1 MMSTKYQII
10 VDVWERM
17 EKDVVGAPELE
28 LIQQALALRFGTI
41 VSVASIAR
49 TLADHG
55 ATLGHPEILA
65 ADLKWRERTSLFT
78 PEDLTFANLEAATAL
93 IEKLEG
99 LRQNFANDKPMLEHL
114 RQSVQQIKNE
124 LDVLAASGRTG
135 QNILAQEVGQWLTIW
150 LQNPQIFPEWLA
162 LRRNTP
168 EFRGRFLTG
177 LQD

>member
-1 MMSTKYQII
+1 MSTKYQII

-28 LIQQALALRFGTI
+28 LIQQALAVRFGAI
-41 VSVASIAR
+41 VSLASIAR

-55 ATLGHPEILA
+55 AILGHPHILA

-78 PEDLTFANLEAATAL
+78 AEDLSFGNLDAATSL
-93 IEKLEG
+93 IEKIEG
-99 LRQNFANDKPMLEHL
+99 LRETFQEDKPMLEHL
-114 RQSVQQIKNE
+114 RYSVQEIKNE
-124 LDVLAASGRTG
+124 LDVLAASDRVG
-135 QNILAQEVGQWLTIW
+135 QSLLAQEVGQWLTIW
-150 LQNPQIFPEWLA
+150 MQNPQIFPEWLA

>member
-1 MMSTKYQII
+1 MSTKYQII

-17 EKDVVGAPELE
+17 EKEVVGAPELE
-28 LIQQALALRFGTI
+28 LIQQALAVRFGTI
-41 VSVASIAR
+41 VSLASIAR

-55 ATLGHPEILA
+55 AHLAHPDVLS
-65 ADLKWRERTSLFT
+65 ADLSWRERTSLFT
-78 PEDLTFANLEAATAL
+78 PADLGFANLEAANGL
-93 IEKLEG
+93 LEKIEG
-99 LRQNFANDKPMLEHL
+99 LRQNFENDKPMLEHL

-124 LDVLAASGRTG
+124 LDVLASSDRVG

-168 EFRGRFLTG
+168 EFRERFM
-177 LQD
+177 

>member
-1 MMSTKYQII
+1 MSTKYQII

-17 EKDVVGAPELE
+17 EKEVVGAPELE
-28 LIQQALALRFGTI
+28 LIQQALAVRFGAI
-41 VSVASIAR
+41 VSLASIAR

-55 ATLGHPEILA
+55 AQLGHPDVLA
-65 ADLKWRERTSLFT
+65 ADLKMRERTSLLT
-78 PEDLTFANLEAATAL
+78 PDDLTFGNLDAATAL

-99 LRQNFANDKPMLEHL
+99 LRQSFENDKPMLEHL

-124 LDVLAASGRTG
+124 LDVLAASDRAE
-135 QNILAQEVGQWLTIW
+135 QSVLAQEVGQWLAIW

-168 EFRGRFLTG
+168 EFRERFLTG

>member
-1 MMSTKYQII
+1 MSTKYQII

-17 EKDVVGAPELE
+17 EKEVVGAPELE
-28 LIQQALALRFGTI
+28 LIQQALAVRFGTI
-41 VSVASIAR
+41 VSLASIAR

-55 ATLGHPEILA
+55 AVLGHPEILA
-65 ADLKWRERTSLFT
+65 ADLKWRERTSLLT
-78 PEDLTFANLEAATAL
+78 PDDLTLANLDAANAL

-99 LRQNFANDKPMLEHL
+99 LRQTFENDKPMLEHL
-114 RQSVQQIKNE
+114 RHSVQKIKNE
-124 LDVLAASGRTG
+124 LDLLAANDRVG

-168 EFRGRFLTG
+168 EFQGRFLTG
-177 LQD
+177 TQG

>member
-41 VSVASIAR
+41 VSLASIAR

-55 ATLGHPEILA
+55 ERLGHPDVLA

-78 PEDLTFANLEAATAL
+78 PEDLTFGNLAAAMSL
-93 IEKLEG
+93 IEKIEA
-99 LRQNFANDKPMLEHL
+99 LRQNFREDKPMLEHL
-114 RQSVQQIKNE
+114 RQSVHQIKNE
-124 LDVLAASGRTG
+124 LDVLAASDRVG

-168 EFRGRFLTG
+168 EFRTRFG
-177 LQD
+177 N

>member
-1 MMSTKYQII
+1 MSTKYQII

-28 LIQQALALRFGTI
+28 LIQQALAVRFGTI
-41 VSVASIAR
+41 VSLASIAR

-55 ATLGHPEILA
+55 ALLGHPDVLA
-65 ADLKWRERTSLFT
+65 ADRKWRERTSLLT
-78 PEDLTFANLEAATAL
+78 PEDLTFGNLDSATAL

-99 LRQNFANDKPMLEHL
+99 LRQNFRDDKPMLEHL
-114 RQSVQQIKNE
+114 RQSVQQLKNE
-124 LDVLAASGRTG
+124 LDVLAASDRVG

-168 EFRGRFLTG
+168 EFRVLFNSPL
-177 LQD
+177 

>member
-1 MMSTKYQII
+1 MSTKYQII
-10 VDVWERM
+10 IDVWERM
-17 EKDVVGAPELE
+17 ERQVVGAPELE
-28 LIQQALALRFGTI
+28 LIQQALAVRFGTI
-41 VSVASIAR
+41 VSLALIAR

-55 ATLGHPEILA
+55 ATLSHPEILA
-65 ADLKWRERTSLFT
+65 ADLKWRERTSLLT
-78 PEDLTFANLEAATAL
+78 PEDLTFGNLDAATAL

-99 LRQNFANDKPMLEHL
+99 LRQNFQEDKPMMEHL

-124 LDVLAASGRTG
+124 LDVLAASARGA
-135 QNILAQEVGQWLTIW
+135 QNILAREVGQWLAIW